1 MSETSKL
8 KQISKYTSI
17 IWIPVIL
24 YLAGI
29 ELIVL
34 FKKPELFFNSDLF
47 LNRVVFFGLFGLTLV
62 FYKKLTKH
70 LADLFSIIIV
80 YAALTILYKE
90 TAILNQLFY
99 PTIDSLLEHWDE
111 MIFGFQPAL
120 VFSQQ
125 FPQTIVSELLYFGYF
140 SYYLMPLIVLF
151 VVFKQLP
158 DKLSEF
164 GFLLIGSF
172 LFYYFLFILFPAVGP
187 QFHWSNPDA
196 FIEAKG
202 FFGNIVKTIQENGEA
217 PTAAFPSSH
226 VGIALI
232 LMLWIFKNK
241 RVLFFVFIPNVLLL
255 IMATVYIKAHYFVD
269 ILAGILTAPVI
280 YFLVSKTYIYLQE
293 KISIDY

>member
-1 MSETSKL
+1 MAF
-8 KQISKYTSI
+8 
-17 IWIPVIL
+17 

-34 FKKPELFFNSDLF
+34 FKKPELFFNSGLF
-47 LNRVVFFGLFGLTLV
+47 LNRVVFFGLFGLTLF
-62 FYKKLTKH
+62 FYKKLTKP
-70 LADLFSIIIV
+70 LANLFSIIIV

-151 VVFKQLP
+151 VVFKQFP

-255 IMATVYIKAHYFVD
+255 ILATVYIKAHYFVD
-269 ILAGILTAPVI
+269 ILAGILTAPVV